1 MRAAGLDYEHKR
13 VGSLAIPE
21 PAPPGPGEV
30 LFRVREVGICGT
42 DRELASFAI
51 GFPPEGESVL
61 VLGHEALGEVVETGS
76 EVREFRKGDWIVP
89 SIRRSCSPPCA
100 SCAHGRRD
108 LCLTGKALE
117 RGIFGLHGYM
127 TEYAVDSAADLVRVP
142 DPLVDVAVLIEPL
155 SVVEKAVAKALR
167 MHAGEPQRAL
177 VLGAG
182 PIGLLAAMVLRLRG
196 LEVAVHSIEPPDHPR
211 ARLARVAGLR
221 YVERPEA
228 GSADV
233 IIEATGSAEA
243 AFAGFGALAALGV
256 YAILGSP
263 NARGEMPFLD
273 LLVKNQIVFGSVN
286 AGPDALAAAVED
298 LPSLERA
305 VLARMINRVGFERV
319 AETVSRP
326 SGIKTVHVMP

>member
-1 MRAAGLDYEHKR
+1 MRAAGLDYERKR
-13 VGSLAIPE
+13 VGSVSIAE
-21 PAPPGPGEV
+21 PDPPKPGEV

-51 GFPPEGESVL
+51 GFPPEGESFL
-61 VLGHEALGEVVETGS
+61 VLGHEALGQVVETGS
-76 EVREFRKGDWIVP
+76 EAHGFQKGDWIVP
-89 SIRRSCSPPCA
+89 AIRRSCSPPCA
-100 SCAHGRRD
+100 SCARGRRD
-108 LCLTGKALE
+108 LCLTGRVLE

-127 TEYAVDSAADLVRVP
+127 TEYAVDSATDLVRVP
-142 DPLVDVAVLIEPL
+142 DSLVEVAVLIEPL

-167 MHAGEPQRAL
+167 MHAGEPKRAL

-182 PIGLLAAMVLRLRG
+182 PIGLLAGMVLRLRG
-196 LEVAVHSIEPPDHPR
+196 LQVGVHSREPAGDTR
-211 ARLARVAGLR
+211 AHLARDAGMR

-228 GSADV
+228 GSADIV
-233 IIEATGSAEA
+233 IEATGSAEA
-243 AFAGFGALAALGV
+243 AFAGFDALAALGV
-256 YAILGSP
+256 YGILGSP

-273 LLVKNQIVFGSVN
+273 LLVKNQVVFGSVN

-298 LPSLERA
+298 LPRLERS

-326 SGIKTVHVMP
+326 PGIKTVHVIG